1 MGTGP
6 RAADSTLRP
15 NGPPIAPP
23 SGIRGN
29 APHIRRIGI
38 NTNGPIGRR
47 IGGKGNGRR
56 IGGKGNGRRIGGKGN
71 GRRVLL
77 TGNRASVPRARPSGR
92 VEAFPPHGG
101 ANPVDKHQYWYDTR
115 RPADNARS
123 WSGLTMK
130 LKNCQSDML
139 QEEHVACL
147 ARGQTG
153 EMV

>member
-38 NTNGPIGRR
+38 NTNGPI
-47 IGGKGNGRR
+47 
-56 IGGKGNGRRIGGKGN
+56 GRRIGGKGN